1 MICAVGRFFFE
12 TGAARGKK
20 ARGQRLRRG
29 MERDKGKRNEEEEPK
44 QKARF
49 DPLRIKT
56 GIASDADAAARNA
69 PLTADGFCR
78 RFPFSSTECRAVSG
92 SCGMGAGQTLR
103 LRPDDRGED
112 PLGRG
117 ASEILFDFPQFI
129 KGRGESQGF
138 QYLTGRARARIL

>member
-29 MERDKGKRNEEEEPK
+29 MEREKGKGKEEEEPK

-117 ASEILFDFPQFI
+117 LRKYCSIFFSLSKGAEKVKDFN
-129 KGRGESQGF
+129 
-138 QYLTGRARARIL
+138 T